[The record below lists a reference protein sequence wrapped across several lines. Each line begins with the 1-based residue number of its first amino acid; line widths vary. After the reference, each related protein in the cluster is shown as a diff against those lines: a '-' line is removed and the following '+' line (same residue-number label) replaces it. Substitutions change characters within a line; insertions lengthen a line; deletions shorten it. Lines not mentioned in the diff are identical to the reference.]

1 MNTGKIMNLAL
12 EMAGLSEIPA
22 DSAIHVPG
30 EGIER
35 ILVGND
41 LEGPDSFGPRPRDWI
56 WWSPITHQEAFP
68 P

>member
-1 MNTGKIMNLAL
+1 MNTSEIMNLAW

-22 DSAIHVPG
+22 DSAILVLG

-35 ILVGND
+35 ILVGID
-41 LEGPDSFGPRPRDWI
+41 LEGPELLWAKR
-56 WWSPITHQEAFP
+56 QEAFP